1 MDKTAIK
8 NYAIWARTKLIE
20 DIKYKASLLGI
31 TEKGIADALPQST
44 TQEQYFDIGT
54 REPYAIRGVQI
65 AQRLSL
71 AEAIK
76 KKAQESD
83 YLTAYNSIIEEVAY
97 TWFNRFIAVRFMEV
111 NDYLPCK
118 IRVLSAVDG
127 RQEPDIVQNP
137 FDAKLDYTSAE
148 EELISQHQ
156 MNNEGDKLFNML
168 FVKVCNDLSKVLP
181 QLFEAEQD
189 YTELLLNISYTDQD
203 GLIYKL
209 VHDIPEENFDVNAV
223 DEEGKPVGQVEIIGW
238 LYQYYNT
245 EPKNETFALLKKNVK
260 ITKERIPSA
269 TQLFTPDWIVRY
281 MVENSLGRLVIS
293 GQGLVD
299 SEEERIAKEKELAE
313 RFGWKYYL
321 PEAKQDADVRKQLNQ
336 LNTNNYSPE
345 TIKVIDPC
353 MGSGHILVYAFD
365 VLMQIYT
372 QMGYTDK
379 DAVLSIL
386 EKNLYGLDIDKR
398 AFQLAYFAV
407 LMKARQYHKFILKKQ
422 PQCHIYAI
430 AESNGINMK
439 HLAYF
444 GAQLDELAKPVA
456 LNQMQELIATLHDAK
471 EYGSIISVA
480 DYDWDLL
487 HQFAAEFDI
496 SGEMNLFDSFGI
508 EATQQRLQELVA
520 VGEVLA
526 QKYEVVVT
534 NPPYMG
540 ASNMNPKLNEFIK
553 QKYADYKSDFF
564 SAFIIRASEMTKQE
578 GYCGF
583 FAPYVWMFIQSY
595 EKLRKYLYS
604 KATIETLIQ
613 LEYSAFEEATVP
625 VCTFAFKNSY
635 INKKGCYLRLVDF
648 RGGMEIQR
656 QKTLE
661 AISNHNCGFYY
672 EQCSDNFAKIPGA
685 PVAYWVSEKFYRIF
699 EIGKALGK
707 IADSKQ
713 GLATADNN
721 RFVREWYEIQKN
733 KIYFSANSIKESVDS
748 KKKWFPYNKGG
759 EFRKWYGNNDYVVN
773 WENDGYE
780 IRHFVD
786 SKGKLRSR
794 PQNTAFYFKASGSWS
809 DITSGTNAFRYKPV
823 GNLFDI
829 TGMSFFSKDK
839 LFYLIGLCNTPIGT
853 ETLKI
858 VAPTIHCQCGDV
870 ANIPVIFNES
880 KFEIINGLV
889 SQNISI
895 SKSDWDAFETSWD
908 FTKHPLVV
916 TSDQLLVNRD
926 SSATTPLTTNHYPL
940 ATIAQAYAEWEAECN
955 TRFAQLKANEEE
967 LNRIFIDI
975 YGLQDE
981 LTPEVEDKDVTV
993 RKADLQRDIKSLLSY
1008 AVGCM
1013 FGRYS
1018 LDVEGLAYAG
1028 GEFSDQWVVISDQW
1042 VVISDQ
1048 CYRREVVEKY
1058 VAQEL
1063 QRAYGMAEVNVA
1075 DGRDLSFSE
1084 VIAERGVI
1092 FTFGSDEKSSS
1103 VDSIK
1108 YRRGTSKK
1116 LYEGICELSFNS
1128 ERIKCGIGNATYDL
1142 CSPEILNAIT
1152 SGSSVELVQR
1162 GWQDADSIDWQTIH
1176 YTLKTNH
1183 YGADEDNVIPIT
1195 DEDYF
1200 EDDIIGRLIAWLK
1213 VVYGAETLEE
1223 NLRFIADALGTS
1235 GDTAR
1240 QKIRNYFLK
1249 DFFKDHCKIYQKR
1262 PIYWLYDSG
1271 KQNGFKALI
1280 YMHRYNADTSGQVRA
1295 EYLGKMEETYE
1306 SEINRMQ
1313 DIMDNGAG
1321 REVALAGKRKEKL
1334 QKQLHECRDYDAVLG
1349 HIALAGIAIDL
1360 DDGVKV
1366 NYVKV
1371 QTAKDGKLL
1380 PILAKI

>member
-65 AQRLSL
+65 AQRRSL

-209 VHDIPEENFDVNAV
+209 VHDIPEDNFDVNAV
-223 DEEGKPVGQVEIIGW
+223 DEEGKPIGQVEIIGW
-238 LYQYYNT
+238 LYQSYIA
-245 EPKNETFALLKKNVK
+245 EPKDKLINARKQYKDAD
-260 ITKERIPSA
+260 IPFV
-269 TQLFTPDWIVRY
+269 TQLFTSDWIVKY
-281 MVENSLGRLVIS
+281 MVENTLGRLWINGHPNDLLKS
-293 GQGLVD
+293 NWKFYLDEAQQ
-299 SEEERIAKEKELAE
+299 EEPVQIELTKIKEHYANL
-313 RFGWKYYL
+313 R
-321 PEAKQDADVRKQLNQ
+321 PED
-336 LNTNNYSPE
+336 
-345 TIKVIDPC
+345 IKVIDPC
-353 MGSGHILVYAFD
+353 MGSGHMLVYAFEI
-365 VLMQIYT
+365 LMQIYT

-379 DAVLSIL
+379 DAAISIL
-386 EKNLYGLDIDKR
+386 ENNLYGIDIDKR

-407 LMKARQYHKFILKKQ
+407 LMKARQYHKFILKKNVQ
-422 PQCHIYAI
+422 INLYVLEDSKAI
-430 AESNGINMK
+430 NIE
-439 HLAYF
+439 
-444 GAQLDELAKPVA
+444 EVA
-456 LNQMQELIATLHDAK
+456 LLENKLAPQDKERALLQIKGLINDMWDAQ
-471 EYGSIISVA
+471 EYGSLIVPQA
-480 DYDWDLL
+480 CDWDLL
-487 HQFAAEFDI
+487 HQYIAYENHFAEQNIF
-496 SGEMNLFDSFGI
+496 EI
-508 EATQQRLQELVA
+508 EARKQLKSLVS
-520 VGEVLA
+520 VGEILS
-526 QKYEVVVT
+526 QKYDVTIT
-534 NPPYMG
+534 NPPYMN
-540 ASNMNPKLNEFIK
+540 SSYMPNKLKKFINEN
-553 QKYADYKSDFF
+553 YTDYKSDTF
-564 SAFIIRASEMTKQE
+564 SAFMVRNDIFTKSY
-578 GYCGF
+578 GHIGMLT
-583 FAPYVWMFIQSY
+583 PYVWMFISSY
-595 EKLRKYLYS
+595 EKLRRK
-604 KATIETLIQ
+604 LIQDIDITSLVQ
-613 LEYSAFEEATVP
+613 LEYNAFESACVP
-625 VCTFAFKNSY
+625 VAAFTFVKSNTNFKGEY
-635 INKKGCYLRLVDF
+635 IKLSEFKGCENQEPR
-648 RGGMEIQR
+648 
-656 QKTLE
+656 TLE
-661 AISNHNCGFYY
+661 AVRNKNCGYRY
-672 EQCSDNFAKIPGA
+672 STSKENFAKIPGA
-685 PVAYWVSEKFYRIF
+685 PVAYWVSEKVVSTF
-699 EIGKALGK
+699 EQNNNLDKDLTFRQGMTTTNNEKYLRFWHEVSIKNIGFK
-707 IADSKQ
+707 IKNRADSVK
-713 GLATADNN
+713 
-721 RFVREWYEIQKN
+721 
-733 KIYFSANSIKESVDS
+733 S
-748 KKKWFPYNKGG
+748 KCVWFPYQKGG
-759 EFRKWYGNNDYVVN
+759 EYRKWYGNNRYIVYYFDDGKELIELVTKKYPKISDPEFIIKNRN
-773 WENDGYE
+773 WYFNEGLTWSTLTSAAFSARYCD
-780 IRHFVD
+780 
-786 SKGKLRSR
+786 KGFIFDAKGSM
-794 PQNTAFYFKASGSWS
+794 AFNKKGDNILYYIALLNSCVSS
-809 DITSGTNAFRYKPV
+809 IY
-823 GNLFDI
+823 
-829 TGMSFFSKDK
+829 
-839 LFYLIGLCNTPIGT
+839 
-853 ETLKI
+853 LKI
-858 VAPTIHCQCGDV
+858 LSPTLDF
-870 ANIPVIFNES
+870 NIVGLKAIPC
-880 KFEIINGLV
+880 IIKKYEDI
-889 SQNISI
+889 ISLTEKCI
-895 SKSDWDAFETSWD
+895 KITKSDWDAFETSWD
-908 FTKHPLVV
+908 FTKH
-916 TSDQLLVNRD
+916 SLLRNK
-926 SSATTPLTTNHYPL
+926 P
-940 ATIAQAYAEWEAECN
+940 TISEAYAEWEAECN
-955 TRFAQLKANEEE
+955 ARFAQLKANEEE

-993 RKADLQRDIKSLLSY
+993 RKADLQCDIKSLLSY

-1028 GEFSDQWVVISDQW
+1028 GAWDES
-1042 VVISDQ
+1042 
-1048 CYRREVVEKY
+1048 KY
-1058 VAQEL
+1058 V
-1063 QRAYGMAEVNVA
+1063 
-1075 DGRDLSFSE
+1075 
-1084 VIAERGVI
+1084 
-1092 FTFGSDEKSSS
+1092 TFK
-1103 VDSIK
+1103 
-1108 YRRGTSKK
+1108 
-1116 LYEGICELSFNS
+1116 
-1128 ERIKCGIGNATYDL
+1128 
-1142 CSPEILNAIT
+1142 P
-1152 SGSSVELVQR
+1152 
-1162 GWQDADSIDWQTIH
+1162 
-1176 YTLKTNH
+1176 
-1183 YGADEDNVIPIT
+1183 DEDNVIPIT

-1280 YMHRYNADTSGQVRA
+1280 YMHRYDADTSGQVRA

-1349 HIALAGIAIDL
+1349 HIALASIAIDL

-1380 PILAKI
+1380 SILAKI